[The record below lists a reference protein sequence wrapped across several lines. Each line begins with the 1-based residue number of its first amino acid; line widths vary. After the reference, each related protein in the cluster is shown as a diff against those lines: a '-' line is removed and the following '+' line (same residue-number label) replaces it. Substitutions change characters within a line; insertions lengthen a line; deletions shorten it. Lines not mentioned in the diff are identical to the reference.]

1 MYQPGE
7 TQKMVPV
14 KLLELGEGDALLD
27 KQSKQ
32 FVMDLSNPRQGAK
45 LGKYPRTTINIAD
58 KPGEA
63 QTHDA
68 GGGGVTAGQH
78 TNIIS

>member
-14 KLLELGEGDALLD
+14 KLLELGEGDALLE
-27 KQSKQ
+27 KQPKQ

-45 LGKYPRTTINIAD
+45 LGKYPRTTINITD

-63 QTHDA
+63 QIHDTRE
-68 GGGGVTAGQH
+68 GLLQVNT
-78 TNIIS
+78 TM

>member
-27 KQSKQ
+27 KQPKQ

-45 LGKYPRTTINIAD
+45 LGKYPRTTINITD

-63 QTHDA
+63 ETHDTHE
-68 GGGGVTAGQH
+68 GSLQVNTL
-78 TNIIS
+78 I